1 MFDFLQAVVDGIL
14 FGTTYSLIGIGFTL
28 VFGVMHK
35 INMSYAAVSI
45 GAAYAGLLAG
55 RSDPGRRTPGWFS
68 FACCS
73 AASSAG
79 WSTSSAFT

>member
-35 INMSYAAVSI
+35 INMSYASVSI
-45 GAAYAGLLAG
+45 GAAYAGLLG
-55 RSDPGRRTPGWFS
+55 TNKRTADREADKPYVFVHAKGGNWQVLYNPL
-68 FACCS
+68 
-73 AASSAG
+73 
-79 WSTSSAFT
+79 